1 MLWSNIKLNVK
12 CKVFS
17 IIYLDDLYCLSK
29 IYSSMFLQCT
39 SLSKPSTIYPQQSKI
54 LGDSETFSQSNDDFV
69 FSDFFIRKHPKMT
82 ELAHQDDSN
91 KISIENK
98 F

>member
-1 MLWSNIKLNVK
+1 
-12 CKVFS
+12 
-17 IIYLDDLYCLSK
+17 
-29 IYSSMFLQCT
+29 MFLQCT

-69 FSDFFIRKHPKMT
+69 FSDFFIRKHPKIT
-82 ELAHQDDSN
+82 ELAHEDDSN